1 MDNLRQ
7 QIYRINGGNTVR
19 LFDLYP
25 AATGEPGSVQTV
37 PIVVVGTKLDL
48 VNEREVKRDAI
59 QKLASK
65 WRLPF
70 YETSAKRNWYVSEV
84 FEDLVRQMRAR
95 YPSELPP
102 KKKPPRR
109 TCVIV

>member
-1 MDNLRQ
+1 M
-7 QIYRINGGNTVR
+7 
-19 LFDLYP
+19 
-25 AATGEPGSVQTV
+25 V

-59 QKLASK
+59 QKLANK

-95 YPSELPP
+95 YPSEPTT
-102 KKKPPRR
+102 KKQQSRKR
-109 TCVIV
+109 CVVM

>member
-1 MDNLRQ
+1 M
-7 QIYRINGGNTVR
+7 
-19 LFDLYP
+19 
-25 AATGEPGSVQTV
+25 

-70 YETSAKRNWYVSEV
+70 YETSAKRNWYISEV
-84 FEDLVRQMRAR
+84 FEDLVRQMRVR
-95 YPSELPP
+95 YPLEAPP
-102 KKKPPRR
+102 KNKPPRR
-109 TCVIV
+109 TCVVV

>member
-1 MDNLRQ
+1 
-7 QIYRINGGNTVR
+7 
-19 LFDLYP
+19 
-25 AATGEPGSVQTV
+25 
-37 PIVVVGTKLDL
+37 VVGTKLDL

-70 YETSAKRNWYVSEV
+70 YETSAKRNWYVTEV

-95 YPSELPP
+95 YPADPIP
-102 KKKPPRR
+102 KKKPSPRR
-109 TCVIV
+109 CIIM